1 MPLYTEPVEPGA
13 NHRAAYLTELEAFVT
28 RRQDAAQGERE
39 RFFQPDTSSPEAY
52 TASTQRYREQFKAL
66 LGWPLT
72 QTRPDACPAV
82 REEFVAE
89 DDLGRIYRI
98 WIETLPGLHTYG
110 MLFVP
115 GKLGEGPHPHPLV
128 LSQHGGDGTP
138 ELCSGLYGPSNYND
152 MTRRILRQ
160 GAIVFAPQLLLWRK
174 DFGPAI
180 DRTGMDTRLKQLGGS
195 ITALEIYQL
204 QRCLDALVTRPDVD
218 PQRIGMVGL
227 SYGGFYTLFTAA
239 VETRIRAALSSCFLN
254 DRLRYAWPD
263 WTWNGAALTF
273 FDAEIAALVC
283 PRALFIEA
291 ADQDELFA
299 VDSAREEAQRA
310 AAYYQRLGLPDH
322 FAFKAFPG
330 VHELDPADDGMRFLF
345 RHLG

>member
-1 MPLYTEPVEPGA
+1 MPLYSEPVEPGA
-13 NHRAAYLTELEAFVT
+13 LHRAAYLTELEAFVA
-28 RRQDAAQGERE
+28 RQQDAARQERE
-39 RFFQPDTSSPEAY
+39 RFFQPDVSSPEAY
-52 TASTQRYREQFKAL
+52 AASTLRYREQFKAM

-72 QTRPDACPAV
+72 QARPDDCPAV

-89 DDLGRIYRI
+89 DELGRIYRL
-98 WIETLPGLHTYG
+98 WIETLPGLHSYG

-115 GKLGEGPHPHPLV
+115 PGEPGAAQRPLV
-128 LSQHGGDGTP
+128 LSQHGGHGTP

-160 GAIVFAPQLLLWRK
+160 GAVVFAPQLLLWRD
-174 DFGPAI
+174 DFGPPI
-180 DRTGMDTRLKQLGGS
+180 DRGGMDARLKQIGGS

-204 QRCLDALVTRPDVD
+204 QRCLDALVLRPEVD

-227 SYGGFYTLFTAA
+227 SYGGFYTLFTTA

-254 DRLRYAWPD
+254 DRTRYAWPD
-263 WTWNGAALTF
+263 WTWNGAALAF

-283 PRALFIEA
+283 PRALYIEA
-291 ADQDELFA
+291 GDTDDLFA
-299 VDSAREEAQRA
+299 VDSARLEAQRA
-310 AAYYQRLGLPDH
+310 AAFYQLLGCPDQ

-330 VHELDPADDGMRFLF
+330 GHELDPEEDGMRFLF
-345 RHLG
+345 KHLE